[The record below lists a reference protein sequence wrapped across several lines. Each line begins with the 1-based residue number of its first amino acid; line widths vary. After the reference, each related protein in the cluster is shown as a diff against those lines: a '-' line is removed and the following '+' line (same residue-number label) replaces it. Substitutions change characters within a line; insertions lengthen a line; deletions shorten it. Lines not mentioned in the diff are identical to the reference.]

1 MVVHRND
8 VQVLRVVV
16 GGHHGSVVVD
26 VRALDGG
33 IDVFVVPTDDHVD
46 LSRCSEFLASHLA
59 KLERL

>member
-33 IDVFVVPTDDHVD
+33 IDVFVVPADDHVD
-46 LSRCSEFLASHLA
+46 LGGCGELLAGHLV
-59 KLERL
+59 KLE